1 MIEIIVALSDYYI
14 IFTIIAVFAIL
25 ALIGYLYET
34 RSGKDAINS
43 KKFFATAVNTDVEA
57 LKNSVA
63 NKSLNTVVT
72 DNVAKN
78 NGEVTENGSGDK
90 L

>member
-1 MIEIIVALSDYYI
+1 MLEIIEALSDYYI
-14 IFTIIAVFAIL
+14 IFSIIAVFAIL

-34 RSGKDAINS
+34 KSGNKAVN

-63 NKSLNTVVT
+63 NKTLNTAVT
-72 DNVAKN
+72 DNNKN
-78 NGEVTENGSGDK
+78 SSEVTKNENVDK

>member
-1 MIEIIVALSDYYI
+1 MLEIIAALSDYYI
-14 IFTIIAVFAIL
+14 IFSLIAIFAIL
-25 ALIGYLYET
+25 ALIGYLYEAKN
-34 RSGKDAINS
+34 GKDSINP

-78 NGEVTENGSGDK
+78 NSEESKSGNVDK

>member
-1 MIEIIVALSDYYI
+1 MLEIIEALSDYYI

-34 RSGKDAINS
+34 KHGVSIDES
-43 KKFFATAVNTDVEA
+43 KKFFASAVNTNVEA

-63 NKSLNTVVT
+63 NKTLNTAVT
-72 DNVAKN
+72 DNNKN
-78 NGEVTENGSGDK
+78 NGLSKSDSVDK

>member
-1 MIEIIVALSDYYI
+1 MLEIIAALSDYYI
-14 IFTIIAVFAIL
+14 IFSIIAVFAIL
-25 ALIGYLYET
+25 ALIGYLYE
-34 RSGKDAINS
+34 SKNGKDAINS
-43 KKFFATAVNTDVEA
+43 KKFFAAAVNTDVEA

-72 DNVAKN
+72 DNVTKN
-78 NGEVTENGSGDK
+78 NNGATENSNVDK